1 MESRRDR
8 RRPSRCPPAGRA
20 ARWTCPRRP
29 RLPPPRVT
37 SGSCAGRRRWWRRPP
52 ASVPRRH
59 RSPGR
64 RRGASC
70 GRAPAAGA
78 WDRPPGGSAAERAG
92 GCAYCGDRPA
102 CALLRRSGTGG
113 LAGLAC
119 LAANPHATV
128 KDALALVGFG
138 GTNLPHFS
146 SDLADVLLVGAL
158 DVDTGW
164 LGDVDRDA
172 LGHRVTDRVREP
184 HIEDQ
189 RLALP
194 GGAIAHTDQLEL
206 VLVPLADAL
215 DHVP

>member
-20 ARWTCPRRP
+20 ARWTCPRRARLP
-29 RLPPPRVT
+29 PPLPPPRVT

-70 GRAPAAGA
+70 GRSPAAVA
-78 WDRPPGGSAAERAG
+78 RDRPPGGSAAERAG

-119 LAANPHATV
+119 LAANTLATV

-164 LGDVDRDA
+164 
-172 LGHRVTDRVREP
+172 
-184 HIEDQ
+184 
-189 RLALP
+189 
-194 GGAIAHTDQLEL
+194 
-206 VLVPLADAL
+206 
-215 DHVP
+215 